1 MRLPAP
7 PLRHPNDSEILRL
20 AVPAFGALVAEP
32 LFLLADAAIVGH
44 LGTPELAGLG
54 VAATVIASGVSLC
67 IFLAYGTTSV
77 VARMIGA
84 GDFAGALRRGVH
96 GLWLALSIGVLLAT
110 LGLAGAPTMVG
121 WFGPDAEAAGHAVTY
136 MRISMGGIPAILIVL
151 AMTGV
156 LRGLQDT
163 RTPLFVAAAANLA
176 NIGLS
181 VGLVYGVGLGIGG
194 SALGTVIAQWSAAA
208 VYVLVVVRSAK
219 RLNVRLNPDLGGMRA
234 GLMASAP
241 LLVRNV
247 ALRGVLVLSTVVVAR
262 QGPESLAAH
271 QVAFTIWTTLSL
283 SLDAVAIAGQ
293 ALVGRYLG
301 ASDVNGARAATNR
314 MVEWSIG
321 AGVVFAAILIAAHG
335 VIPSLFSPD
344 PEVQRL
350 LASALIVVAVMQP
363 VAGWVFA
370 LDGVLIGAG
379 DARYIAVAQVLTLVV
394 FAPLAMTVLIF
405 DLGLNALWW
414 ALGGWTIAR
423 LIVMAWRER
432 GDAWLITGPGS

>member
-20 AVPAFGALVAEP
+20 AVPAFGALLAEP
-32 LFLLADAAIVGH
+32 LFLLADSAIIGH

-54 VAATVIASGVSLC
+54 VAATIIASAVSLC
-67 IFLAYGTTSV
+67 VFLAYGTTSM

-84 GDFAGALRRGVH
+84 GDPAGALRRGVH
-96 GLWLALSIGVLLAT
+96 GLWLALSIGLMLAA
-110 LGLAGAPTMVG
+110 LGSVAAPTTVG
-121 WFGPDAEAAGHAVTY
+121 WFGPDATAAGHAVTY
-136 MRISMGGIPAILIVL
+136 MRISMAGIPAMLIVL

-181 VGLVYGVGLGIGG
+181 VGLVYGAGLGIGG
-194 SALGTVIAQWSAAA
+194 SALGTVIAQWSAAI
-208 VYVLVVVRSAK
+208 VYVLVVVRSAN
-219 RLNVRLNPDLGGMRA
+219 RLNVRLNPDLSGMRA

-283 SLDAVAIAGQ
+283 SLDAMAIAGQ

-301 ASDVNGARAATNR
+301 ATDVTGARAATNR
-314 MVEWSIG
+314 IIEWSIG
-321 AGVVFAAILIAAHG
+321 AGVLFAVILIAAHQ
-335 VIPSLFSPD
+335 VIPSLFTPD
-344 PEVQRL
+344 AEVQRL

-379 DARYIAVAQVLTLVV
+379 DARYLAVAQAITVLI
-394 FAPLAMTVLIF
+394 FAPLALTVMFF

-414 ALGGWTIAR
+414 ALGGWMLAR
-423 LIVMAWRER
+423 LAVMAWRER
-432 GDAWLITGPGS
+432 GDAWLVTGPAS

>member
-1 MRLPAP
+1 M
-7 PLRHPNDSEILRL
+7 
-20 AVPAFGALVAEP
+20 PAFGALVSEP
-32 LFLLADAAIVGH
+32 LFLLADSAIIGH

-54 VAATVIASGVSLC
+54 VAATIIASAVSLC

-84 GDFAGALRRGVH
+84 GDLEGALRRGVH
-96 GLWLALSIGVLLAT
+96 GLWLALSIGMLLAA
-110 LGLAGAPTMVG
+110 LGLVAAPTTVG
-121 WFGPDAEAAGHAVTY
+121 WFGPDAAAAGHAVTY
-136 MRISMGGIPAILIVL
+136 MRISMAGIPAMLIVL

-176 NIGLS
+176 NVGLS
-181 VGLVYGVGLGIGG
+181 VGLVYGLGLGIGG

-208 VYVLVVVRSAK
+208 VYVLVVVRSAN
-219 RLNVRLNPDLGGMRA
+219 RVNVRLNPDLTGMRA

-241 LLVRNV
+241 LLVRNL
-247 ALRGVLVLSTVVVAR
+247 ALRGVLVLSTVVVAK

-271 QVAFTIWTTLSL
+271 QVAFIIWTTLSL
-283 SLDAVAIAGQ
+283 SLDAIAIAGQ

-301 ASDVNGARAATNR
+301 ATDVTGAKAATNR
-314 MVEWSIG
+314 MIEWSIS
-321 AGVVFAAILIAAHG
+321 AGLLFAAILIAARQ
-335 VIPSLFSPD
+335 VIPALFTPD
-344 PEVQRL
+344 VEVQRL
-350 LASALIVVAVMQP
+350 LASALIAVAVIQP

-379 DARYIAVAQVLTLVV
+379 DARYLAIAQAFT
-394 FAPLAMTVLIF
+394 FAIFVPLALTVMFF

-414 ALGGWTIAR
+414 ALGGWMLAR
-423 LIVMAWRER
+423 LAVMAWRER
-432 GDAWLITGPGS
+432 SDAWLVTGPGR